1 MKTDRRSFLKSAGLL
16 TAAAAV
22 LNPATIFA
30 QAERGKKKSGSKKM
44 ELTWLP
50 YDAQM
55 RHVFT
60 IANSSRTTTPIV
72 LTKITWDGYE
82 GYGEAAMPPYLG
94 ETQASVMEF
103 LICGAVPQLR
113 L

>member
-1 MKTDRRSFLKSAGLL
+1 MTTTSRRSFLKTAGII

-22 LNPATIFA
+22 LNPAQIFA
-30 QAERGKKKSGSKKM
+30 LNSRDRKVQGSKKM
-44 ELTWLP
+44 ELSFVP

-55 RHVFT
+55 KHVFT

-72 LTKITWDGYE
+72 LTKITYDGVT

-94 ETQASVMEF
+94 ETQASV
-103 LICGAVPQLR
+103 CGFVKKADLCK
-113 L
+113 